1 MFQNG
6 SSGSIALAMKT
17 IPRSPS
23 VIAIAAA
30 LAMGLG
36 SADLAAQQPAR
47 IARIGFLH
55 PGTAPNASADVFRNA
70 LNDLGY
76 VEGRDVTIE
85 FRWAEGRMELLSP
98 LAAELVALKV
108 DVIVVGTTPAIKAVS
123 EKTKTIPIV
132 MTVVADP
139 VADGLVQSLGHPG
152 GNVTGL
158 TIISPDL
165 SGKRIELLRE
175 AVPRLSRL
183 AVFWNPAN
191 PTHAAALRESQ
202 ATARALGLQTVLV
215 PVQNAADVNGAFA
228 TIARE
233 RATALFVLDDAILF
247 VERERIADLALKN
260 RLPLVSGISGYADA
274 GGLLTYGARQTD
286 LYLRAAVFVDRI
298 LKGAR
303 PANLPIEQPSSFELV
318 LNLKTAKSIGL
329 KIPDSVR
336 WRADR
341 LIE

>member
-1 MFQNG
+1 MR
-6 SSGSIALAMKT
+6 T

-23 VIAIAAA
+23 SVVAIVAA

-55 PGTAPNASADVFRNA
+55 PGTPPNASADVFRNA
-70 LNDLGY
+70 LTDLGY

-85 FRWAEGRMELLSP
+85 FRWAEGHLERLSP

-139 VADGLVQSLGHPG
+139 VADGLVQSLGRPG

-158 TIISPDL
+158 TIISPEL
-165 SGKRIELLRE
+165 SGKRIELLKE

-183 AVFWNPAN
+183 AVLWNPAN
-191 PTHAAALRESQ
+191 PTHTTALRESQ
-202 ATARALGLQTVLV
+202 VTAKALGLQNVPV
-215 PVQNAADVNGAFA
+215 PVQNAADVDGAFA

-247 VERERIADLALKN
+247 LERQRIADLALKN

-298 LKGAR
+298 LKGAK

-329 KIPDSVR
+329 AIPDSVR

>member
-1 MFQNG
+1 MR
-6 SSGSIALAMKT
+6 T

-23 VIAIAAA
+23 GVAAIVAA

-36 SADLAAQQPAR
+36 AADLAAQQPAR

-55 PGTAPNASADVFRNA
+55 PGTAPNASADVFRQT
-70 LNDLGY
+70 LHDLGY

-85 FRWAEGRMELLSP
+85 FRWAEGRMDRLSP

-108 DVIVVGTTPAIKAVS
+108 DVIVVGTTPAIKAVA

-139 VADGLVQSLGHPG
+139 VADGLVQSLGRPG

-158 TIISPDL
+158 TIISPEL
-165 SGKRIELLRE
+165 SGKRIELLKE
-175 AVPRLSRL
+175 AVPRLARL
-183 AVFWNPAN
+183 AVLWNPAN
-191 PTHAAALRESQ
+191 PTHASALRESQ
-202 ATARALGLQTVLV
+202 ATAKALGLQAL
-215 PVQNAADVNGAFA
+215 PVAVRAAGDVDGAFA

-247 VERERIADLALKN
+247 IERQLISDLALKN
-260 RLPLVSGISGYADA
+260 RLPMVSGISGYADA
-274 GGLLTYGARQTD
+274 GGLMTYGARQTD
-286 LYLRAAVFVDRI
+286 LYHRAAIIVDRI
-298 LKGAR
+298 LKGAK
-303 PANLPIEQPSSFELV
+303 PANLPIEQPSSFEFV
-318 LNLKTAKSIGL
+318 LNLKTAKSLGL
-329 KIPDSVR
+329 AIPDSVL

>member
-1 MFQNG
+1 MR
-6 SSGSIALAMKT
+6 T
-17 IPRSPS
+17 IPGSPCGL
-23 VIAIAAA
+23 VAILVA

-36 SADLAAQQPAR
+36 AADLGAQPPGK

-55 PGTAPNASADVFRNA
+55 PGTPPNASADVFRQT
-70 LNDLGY
+70 LRDLGY
-76 VEGRDVTIE
+76 VEGRSVTIE
-85 FRWAEGRMELLSP
+85 FRWAEGRMDRLSP

-108 DVIVVGTTPAIKAVS
+108 DVIVVGTTPAIKAVA
-123 EKTKTIPIV
+123 ERTKTIPIV

-158 TIISPDL
+158 TIISPEL

-191 PTHAAALRESQ
+191 PAHAATLRESE
-202 ATARALGLQTVLV
+202 ATARTLGLQTV
-215 PVQNAADVNGAFA
+215 PVAVQAAADVDSAFA

-233 RATALFVLDDAILF
+233 RASALFVLDDAILF
-247 VERERIADLALKN
+247 IERQRIAKLALRN

-274 GGLLTYGARQTD
+274 GALMTYGARQTD
-286 LYLRAAVFVDRI
+286 LYHRAAIIVDRI
-298 LKGAR
+298 LKGAK
-303 PANLPIEQPSSFELV
+303 PANLPIEQPGSFELV
-318 LNLKTAKSIGL
+318 LNLKTAKAFGL
-329 KIPDSVR
+329 TIPDSLLL
-336 WRADR
+336 RADR

>member
-1 MFQNG
+1 MR
-6 SSGSIALAMKT
+6 T

-23 VIAIAAA
+23 GVAAIVAA

-36 SADLAAQQPAR
+36 AADLAAQQPAR

-55 PGTAPNASADVFRNA
+55 PGTAPNASADVFRQT
-70 LNDLGY
+70 LHDLGY

-85 FRWAEGRMELLSP
+85 FRWAEGRMDRLSP

-108 DVIVVGTTPAIKAVS
+108 DVIVVGTTPAIKAVA

-139 VADGLVQSLGHPG
+139 VADGLVQSLGRPG

-158 TIISPDL
+158 TIISPEL
-165 SGKRIELLRE
+165 SGKRIELLKE
-175 AVPRLSRL
+175 AVPRLARL
-183 AVFWNPAN
+183 AVLWNPAN
-191 PTHAAALRESQ
+191 PTHASALRESQ
-202 ATARALGLQTVLV
+202 ATAKALGLQAL
-215 PVQNAADVNGAFA
+215 PVAVRAAADVDGAFA

-247 VERERIADLALKN
+247 IERQLISDLALKN
-260 RLPLVSGISGYADA
+260 RLPMVSGISGYADA
-274 GGLLTYGARQTD
+274 GGLMTYGARQTD
-286 LYLRAAVFVDRI
+286 LYHRAAIIVDRI
-298 LKGAR
+298 LKGAK
-303 PANLPIEQPSSFELV
+303 PANLPIEQPSSFEFV
-318 LNLKTAKSIGL
+318 LNLKTAKSLGL
-329 KIPDSVR
+329 AIPDSVL

>member
-1 MFQNG
+1 MR
-6 SSGSIALAMKT
+6 T
-17 IPRSPS
+17 ISRSPS
-23 VIAIAAA
+23 GVVAIVAAFG
-30 LAMGLG
+30 MSLG
-36 SADLAAQQPAR
+36 AADLTAQQQSAR

-55 PGTAPNASADVFRNA
+55 PGTPPNASADVFRNA
-70 LNDLGY
+70 LQDLGY
-76 VEGRDVTIE
+76 IEGRDVTIE
-85 FRWAEGRMELLSP
+85 FRWAEGHMERLSP
-98 LAAELVALKV
+98 LAAELIALKV
-108 DVIVVGTTPAIKAVS
+108 DVIVVGTTPAIKAVA

-158 TIISPDL
+158 TIVSPEL
-165 SGKRIELLRE
+165 SGKRIELLKE
-175 AVPRLSRL
+175 AVPKLSRL
-183 AVFWNPAN
+183 AVLWNPAN
-191 PTHAAALRESQ
+191 PTHPTALRESQ
-202 ATARALGLQTVLV
+202 ATAKALGLQTVPV
-215 PVQNAADVNGAFA
+215 PVEAATDVDGAFA

-233 RATALFVLDDAILF
+233 RASALFVLDDVILF
-247 VERERIADLALKN
+247 IERERIAHLALKH

-303 PANLPIEQPSSFELV
+303 PANLPIEHPSSFELV
-318 LNLKTAKSIGL
+318 LNLKTAKSLGVL
-329 KIPDSVR
+329 IPDSVR

>member
-1 MFQNG
+1 MR
-6 SSGSIALAMKT
+6 T
-17 IPRSPS
+17 IPGSPCGL
-23 VIAIAAA
+23 VAILAA

-36 SADLAAQQPAR
+36 AADLGAQPPAK

-55 PGTAPNASADVFRNA
+55 PGTSPNASADVFRQT
-70 LNDLGY
+70 LRDLGY
-76 VEGRDVTIE
+76 VEGRNVTIE
-85 FRWAEGRMELLSP
+85 FRWAEGRMDRLSP

-108 DVIVVGTTPAIKAVS
+108 DVIVVGTTPAIKAVA

-139 VADGLVQSLGHPG
+139 VADGFVQSLGHPG

-158 TIISPDL
+158 TIISPEL

-183 AVFWNPAN
+183 AVLWNPTN
-191 PTHAAALRESQ
+191 PTHVAAMRESQ
-202 ATARALGLQTVLV
+202 ATTRTLGLQTV
-215 PVQNAADVNGAFA
+215 PVAVQAAADVDGAFA

-233 RATALFVLDDAILF
+233 RASALFVLDDAILYI
-247 VERERIADLALKN
+247 ERQRIADLALRN

-274 GGLLTYGARQTD
+274 GALMTYGARQTD
-286 LYLRAAVFVDRI
+286 LYHRAAIIVDRI
-298 LKGAR
+298 LKGAK
-303 PANLPIEQPSSFELV
+303 PANLPIEQPGSFELV
-318 LNLKTAKSIGL
+318 LNLKTAKAFGL
-329 KIPDSVR
+329 TIPDSLLL
-336 WRADR
+336 RADR

>member
-1 MFQNG
+1 MRTV
-6 SSGSIALAMKT
+6 S
-17 IPRSPS
+17 RSPS
-23 VIAIAAA
+23 GVVAIVAA
-30 LAMGLG
+30 LGMSLG
-36 SADLAAQQPAR
+36 AVDLTAQQPAR

-70 LNDLGY
+70 LQDLGY
-76 VEGRDVTIE
+76 IEGRDVTIE
-85 FRWAEGRMELLSP
+85 FRWAEGHMERLSA
-98 LAAELVALKV
+98 LAAELIALKV
-108 DVIVVGTTPAIKAVS
+108 DVIVVGTTPAIKAVA

-158 TIISPDL
+158 TIVSPEL
-165 SGKRIELLRE
+165 SGKRIELLKE
-175 AVPRLSRL
+175 AVPKLSRL
-183 AVFWNPAN
+183 AVLWNPAN
-191 PTHAAALRESQ
+191 PTHATALRESQ
-202 ATARALGLQTVLV
+202 ATAKVLGLQAVLV
-215 PVQNAADVNGAFA
+215 PVPSAAEVDAAFA
-228 TIARE
+228 TIARV
-233 RATALFVLDDAILF
+233 RASALFVLDDGVLF
-247 VERERIADLALKN
+247 IERQRIAKLALKN

-298 LKGAR
+298 LKGAK

-318 LNLKTAKSIGL
+318 LNLKTAKSLGVA
-329 KIPDSVR
+329 IPDSVR

>member
-1 MFQNG
+1 MR
-6 SSGSIALAMKT
+6 T

-23 VIAIAAA
+23 SVVAIVAA

-55 PGTAPNASADVFRNA
+55 PGTPPNASADVFRNA
-70 LNDLGY
+70 LTDLGY

-85 FRWAEGRMELLSP
+85 FRWAEGHLERLSP

-108 DVIVVGTTPAIKAVS
+108 DVIVVGTTPAIKAVA

-139 VADGLVQSLGHPG
+139 VADGLVQSLGRPG

-158 TIISPDL
+158 TIISPEL
-165 SGKRIELLRE
+165 SGKRIELLKE
-175 AVPRLSRL
+175 AVPRVGRL
-183 AVFWNPAN
+183 AILWNPAN
-191 PTHAAALRESQ
+191 STHTAALRESQ
-202 ATARALGLQTVLV
+202 ATAKTLSLQTVPV
-215 PVQNAADVNGAFA
+215 PVQAPADVNGAFA
-228 TIARE
+228 TLVRE

-247 VERERIADLALKN
+247 IERQRISDLAIKN

-274 GGLLTYGARQTD
+274 GGLMTYGARQTD
-286 LYLRAAVFVDRI
+286 LYNRAAIFVDRI
-298 LKGAR
+298 LKGAK
-303 PANLPIEQPSSFELV
+303 PANLPIERPSSFELV
-318 LNLKTAKSIGL
+318 LNLKTAKSLGL
-329 KIPDSVR
+329 AISDSVL

>member
-1 MFQNG
+1 MR
-6 SSGSIALAMKT
+6 T

-23 VIAIAAA
+23 SVVAIVAA

-47 IARIGFLH
+47 ISRIGFLH
-55 PGTAPNASADVFRNA
+55 PGTPPNASADVFRNA
-70 LNDLGY
+70 LTDLGY

-85 FRWAEGRMELLSP
+85 FRWAEGHLERLSP
-98 LAAELVALKV
+98 LAAELVGLKV

-139 VADGLVQSLGHPG
+139 VADGLVQSLGRPG
-152 GNVTGL
+152 GNITGL
-158 TIISPDL
+158 TIISPEL
-165 SGKRIELLRE
+165 SGKRIELLKE

-183 AVFWNPAN
+183 AVLWNPAN
-191 PTHAAALRESQ
+191 PTHTTALRESQ
-202 ATARALGLQTVLV
+202 VTAKALGLQNVPV
-215 PVQNAADVNGAFA
+215 PVQNAADVDGAFA

-247 VERERIADLALKN
+247 LERQRIADLALKN

-298 LKGAR
+298 LKGAK

-329 KIPDSVR
+329 AIPDSVR

>member
-1 MFQNG
+1 MR
-6 SSGSIALAMKT
+6 T

-23 VIAIAAA
+23 SVAAIVAA
-30 LAMGLG
+30 LGMSLG
-36 SADLAAQQPAR
+36 TADLAAQPPAR

-55 PGTAPNASADVFRNA
+55 PGTPPNASADVFRNT
-70 LNDLGY
+70 LHDLGY

-85 FRWAEGRMELLSP
+85 FRWAEGRMDRLSP

-108 DVIVVGTTPAIKAVS
+108 DVIVVGTTPAIKAVA

-139 VADGLVQSLGHPG
+139 VADGLVQSLGRPG

-158 TIISPDL
+158 TIISPEL
-165 SGKRIELLRE
+165 SGKRIELLKE
-175 AVPRLSRL
+175 AVPKISRL
-183 AVFWNPAN
+183 AVLWNPTN
-191 PTHAAALRESQ
+191 PTHVTALRESQ
-202 ATARALGLQTVLV
+202 ATAKTLGLQAV
-215 PVQNAADVNGAFA
+215 PVAVQTAAEVDGAFA
-228 TIARE
+228 AIARE

-247 VERERIADLALKN
+247 IDRERISKLALKN
-260 RLPLVSGISGYADA
+260 HLPLVSGISGYADA
-274 GGLLTYGARQTD
+274 GGLMTYGAKQTD

-298 LKGAR
+298 LKGAK
-303 PANLPIEQPSSFELV
+303 PGNLPIERPSSFELV
-318 LNLKTAKSIGL
+318 INLKTAKALGFV
-329 KIPDSVR
+329 IPDSVL

>member
-1 MFQNG
+1 MR
-6 SSGSIALAMKT
+6 T
-17 IPRSPS
+17 IPRSP
-23 VIAIAAA
+23 VGVVAIVAA
-30 LAMGLG
+30 LGMSLG
-36 SADLAAQQPAR
+36 AADLAAQQPAR

-55 PGTAPNASADVFRNA
+55 PGTPPNASADVFRNA
-70 LNDLGY
+70 LHDLGY
-76 VEGRDVTIE
+76 VEGRDVTID
-85 FRWAEGRMELLSP
+85 FRWAEGRMERLSS

-108 DVIVVGTTPAIKAVS
+108 DVIVVGTTPAIKAVA

-139 VADGLVQSLGHPG
+139 VADGLVQSLGRPG

-158 TIISPDL
+158 TIISPEL
-165 SGKRIELLRE
+165 SGKRIELLKE
-175 AVPRLSRL
+175 SVPKLSRL
-183 AVFWNPAN
+183 AVLWNPAN
-191 PTHAAALRESQ
+191 PTHVTALRESQ
-202 ATARALGLQTVLV
+202 ATAKTLGLQAV
-215 PVQNAADVNGAFA
+215 PVAVQNAGDVDGAFA
-228 TIARE
+228 TIVRE

-247 VERERIADLALKN
+247 TERQRIADLAVKH

-274 GGLLTYGARQTD
+274 GGLMTYGAKQTD

-298 LKGAR
+298 LKGAK

-318 LNLKTAKSIGL
+318 INLKTAKSLGL
-329 KIPDSVR
+329 AIPDSVL

>member
-1 MFQNG
+1 MR
-6 SSGSIALAMKT
+6 T

-23 VIAIAAA
+23 DVVAIVAA

-36 SADLAAQQPAR
+36 AAADLGAQSPPK

-55 PGTAPNASADVFRNA
+55 PGTPPNASADVFRHT
-70 LNDLGY
+70 LHDLGY

-85 FRWAEGRMELLSP
+85 FRWAEGRMERLAP

-108 DVIVVGTTPAIKAVS
+108 DVIVVGTTPAIKAVA

-139 VADGLVQSLGHPG
+139 VADGLVQSLGRPG

-158 TIISPDL
+158 TIISPEL
-165 SGKRIELLRE
+165 SGKRIELLKE

-183 AVFWNPAN
+183 AVLWNPTN
-191 PTHAAALRESQ
+191 PTHATALREGQ
-202 ATARALGLQTVLV
+202 ATAKALGLQTV
-215 PVQNAADVNGAFA
+215 PVAVQTAADVDGAFA
-228 TIARE
+228 AIARE

-247 VERERIADLALKN
+247 IERQRISDLALKN

-274 GGLLTYGARQTD
+274 GGLMTYGAKQTE
-286 LYLRAAVFVDRI
+286 LYHRAAIFVDRI
-298 LKGAR
+298 LKGAK

-318 LNLKTAKSIGL
+318 LNLKTAKSFGL
-329 KIPDSVR
+329 VIPDSVL

>member
-1 MFQNG
+1 MR
-6 SSGSIALAMKT
+6 T
-17 IPRSPS
+17 IPRSPYG
-23 VIAIAAA
+23 VVAIVAA

-36 SADLAAQQPAR
+36 AVDLSAQQPAKPF
-47 IARIGFLH
+47 RIGFLH
-55 PGTAPNASADVFRNA
+55 PGTPPNASADVFRNT
-70 LNDLGY
+70 LHDLGY

-85 FRWAEGRMELLSP
+85 FRWAEGRMDRLSP

-108 DVIVVGTTPAIKAVS
+108 DVIVVGTTPAIKAVAQ
-123 EKTKTIPIV
+123 KTKTIPIV

-139 VADGLVQSLGHPG
+139 VADGLVQSLGRPG

-158 TIISPDL
+158 TIISPEL
-165 SGKRIELLRE
+165 SGKRIELLKE
-175 AVPRLSRL
+175 AVPRVGRL
-183 AVFWNPAN
+183 AVLWNPGN

-202 ATARALGLQTVLV
+202 ATAKALGLQTVPV
-215 PVQNAADVNGAFA
+215 PVQAPADVDGAFA
-228 TIARE
+228 TLVRE

-247 VERERIADLALKN
+247 IERQRISDLAIKN

-274 GGLLTYGARQTD
+274 GGLMTYGARQTD
-286 LYLRAAVFVDRI
+286 LYNRAAIFVDRI
-298 LKGAR
+298 LKGAK

-318 LNLKTAKSIGL
+318 LNLKTAKSLGL
-329 KIPDSVR
+329 SISDSVL

>member
-1 MFQNG
+1 MR
-6 SSGSIALAMKT
+6 T

-23 VIAIAAA
+23 GVAAIVAA

-36 SADLAAQQPAR
+36 AADLAAQQPAR

-55 PGTAPNASADVFRNA
+55 PGTAPNASADVFRQT
-70 LNDLGY
+70 LHDLGY

-85 FRWAEGRMELLSP
+85 FRWAEGRMDRLSP

-108 DVIVVGTTPAIKAVS
+108 DVIVVGTTPAIKAVA

-139 VADGLVQSLGHPG
+139 VADGLVQSLGRPG

-158 TIISPDL
+158 TIISPEL
-165 SGKRIELLRE
+165 SGKRIELLKE
-175 AVPRLSRL
+175 AVPRLARL
-183 AVFWNPAN
+183 AVLWNPAN
-191 PTHAAALRESQ
+191 PTHASALRESQ
-202 ATARALGLQTVLV
+202 ATAKALGLQAL
-215 PVQNAADVNGAFA
+215 PVAVRAAADVDGAFA

-247 VERERIADLALKN
+247 IERQLISDLALKN
-260 RLPLVSGISGYADA
+260 RLPMVSGISGYADA
-274 GGLLTYGARQTD
+274 GGLMTYGAKQSD
-286 LYLRAAVFVDRI
+286 LYHRAAIIVDRI
-298 LKGAR
+298 LKGAK
-303 PANLPIEQPSSFELV
+303 PANLPIEQPSSFEFV
-318 LNLKTAKSIGL
+318 LNLKTAKSLGL
-329 KIPDSVR
+329 AIPDSVL

>member
-1 MFQNG
+1 MR
-6 SSGSIALAMKT
+6 T
-17 IPRSPS
+17 IPRSP
-23 VIAIAAA
+23 VGVVAIVAA
-30 LAMGLG
+30 LGMSLG
-36 SADLAAQQPAR
+36 AADLAAQHAR

-55 PGTAPNASADVFRNA
+55 PGTPPNASADVFRNA
-70 LNDLGY
+70 LHDLGY

-85 FRWAEGRMELLSP
+85 FRWAEGRMERLSS

-108 DVIVVGTTPAIKAVS
+108 DVIVVGTTPAIKAVA

-139 VADGLVQSLGHPG
+139 VADGLVQSLGRPG

-158 TIISPDL
+158 TIISPEL
-165 SGKRIELLRE
+165 SGKRIELLKE
-175 AVPRLSRL
+175 SVPKLSRL
-183 AVFWNPAN
+183 AVLWNPAN
-191 PTHAAALRESQ
+191 PTHVTALRESQ
-202 ATARALGLQTVLV
+202 ATAKTLGLQAV
-215 PVQNAADVNGAFA
+215 PVAVQNAGDVDGAFA
-228 TIARE
+228 TIVRE

-247 VERERIADLALKN
+247 TERQRIADLAVKH

-274 GGLLTYGARQTD
+274 GGLMTYGAKQTD

-298 LKGAR
+298 LKGAK

-318 LNLKTAKSIGL
+318 INLKTAKSLGL
-329 KIPDSVR
+329 AIPDSVL